1 MGITFRN
8 QTIRFIAFA
17 SICFALIGAFCPA
30 LSAGQSSSAS
40 AVDPQAAFSPLV
52 FEVSYYK
59 LVNPD
64 LAQLSDAEAKTNWL
78 NHGIVE
84 GRRAHPLFWT
94 KQYLA
99 FFPDLQAAFGA
110 TNFPAAL
117 EHYVTNGHREGRA
130 GVLALTPNVF
140 NLKFYK
146 EVNKNLA
153 ALSDTDAEIN
163 WIEHGIAENLHA
175 HPRFYALDYLFL
187 NFDKTLLFGPRNSL
201 AAIDDYALTGFDQ
214 GRIGIFSLAPQVFD
228 PAYYTS
234 RHPERHFASPDAA
247 ITFWLQTGLP
257 KGEKGSNIFSPS
269 EYLEQYPDLAK
280 AFGSTGFVDALR
292 HYMQFG
298 RSEGRKGLFA
308 IAQSYLARIPTSAG
322 VATTAA
328 DRVETFTSVTG
339 QSISVTIKAPAP
351 ASNTVYTMRPINSG
365 ELPDTYFPLA
375 VANAT
380 AVGAGTLKI
389 PKGVYDFKGTNT
401 NAHWT
406 INNMTDMTIDGQGST
421 LNFSKPEFGINMN
434 GITRVVFKNF
444 TLDWPK
450 LKIAA
455 LGTIIPGPNGQ
466 NQLQIESAF
475 PDNGSKFIEGL
486 TPWDEIH
493 NTWGR
498 QSSTEAFFDASSAPT
513 FEGNQI
519 YSSPALSVF
528 TPGMVLLVRYFSG
541 EGDAMGIGGAQDFA
555 LENVTV
561 HSAPGEA
568 FFFDGGGRVRIS
580 NCTLDRSNGK
590 LISSASDAVHFNDSL
605 GDVLVENSRFAFQ
618 GDDGMNLASAT
629 LMPVQAVQQTSL
641 KLAQTDFTP
650 QSGDPV
656 VILNSAL
663 GLLGFSTINTI
674 SRDAAGNFDVQL
686 SEAVPHTATDSLV
699 GDLNIMGARWIV
711 RNNEFLDNRARAILP
726 QTPYGLLEG
735 NIMRGQTLASILIA
749 TLNDVPPAATT
760 GVQDLQV
767 LRNHISDSG
776 PLAGNANAPFP
787 SHGFS
792 PGAVMVASFL
802 TNGLYD
808 ESGST
813 DVPVNQHI
821 LLFENTV
828 EHVPGPA
835 FFLGSA
841 SDVTLS
847 NNKIVDANTGPT
859 YFLGTANTSG
869 SIVVSQAHDVAI
881 VDTDMFG
888 AKTGPASVDRHS
900 TSGIKIE

>member
-1 MGITFRN
+1 VGNTFRN
-8 QTIRFIAFA
+8 QTIRFIALA
-17 SICFALIGAFCPA
+17 SICFQLTGTFSSV
-30 LSAGQSSSAS
+30 LLAGQASSVST
-40 AVDPQAAFSPLV
+40 VDPKAAFSPLV
-52 FEVSYYK
+52 FDVSYYK

-64 LAQLSDAEAKTNWL
+64 LAQLTDAEARTNWL
-78 NHGIVE
+78 DHGVVE

-94 KQYLA
+94 QQYLA
-99 FFPDLQAAFGA
+99 FYPDLQAAFGA

-117 EHYVTNGHREGRA
+117 KHYVFNGHREGRA

-140 NLKFYK
+140 DVKFYK
-146 EVNKNLA
+146 DVNKELA
-153 ALSDTDAEIN
+153 SLSDTEAEMN

-187 NFDKTLLFGPRNSL
+187 NFDKTLLLGPRNSL
-201 AAIDDYALTGFDQ
+201 AAIDDYAFTGFNE

-228 PAYYTS
+228 PAYYIS
-234 RHPERHFASPDAA
+234 RHPERHFASTDAA
-247 ITFWLQTGLP
+247 ISFWLQTGLP

-269 EYLEQYPDLAK
+269 EYLEQYPDLLS

-292 HYMQFG
+292 HYMEFG

-308 IAQSYLARIPTSAG
+308 IDQSYLAKIPTSAG

-339 QSISVTIKAPAP
+339 QLIGVTIKAPAP
-351 ASNTVYTMRPINSG
+351 ASAVVYTMRPINPG
-365 ELPDTYFPLA
+365 ELPDSYFPLA

-380 AVGAGTLKI
+380 AAGAGTLKI
-389 PKGVYDFKGTNT
+389 PKSVYDFQGTNT

-406 INNMTDMTIDGQGST
+406 INNITDMTIDGQGST

-434 GITRVVFKNF
+434 GITRVVFRNF
-444 TLDWPK
+444 ILDWPN

-466 NQLQIESAF
+466 NQLQIEHAF
-475 PDNGSKFIEGL
+475 PDNGSKFIEAL

-498 QSSTEAFFDASSAPT
+498 QTSTEAFFDASSAPT

-541 EGDAMGIGGAQDFA
+541 EGSAMGIGGAQDFA

-561 HSAPGEA
+561 HSAPGGA

-629 LMPVQAVQQTSL
+629 LMPIQAVQQTTL

-650 QSGDPV
+650 QPGDPV

-674 SRDAAGNFDVQL
+674 SQEADGSFRVQL
-686 SEAVPHTATDSLV
+686 SEAVPHTATD
-699 GDLNIMGARWIV
+699 GW
-711 RNNEFLDNRARAILP
+711 
-726 QTPYGLLEG
+726 
-735 NIMRGQTLASILIA
+735 
-749 TLNDVPPAATT
+749 
-760 GVQDLQV
+760 
-767 LRNHISDSG
+767 
-776 PLAGNANAPFP
+776 
-787 SHGFS
+787 
-792 PGAVMVASFL
+792 
-802 TNGLYD
+802 
-808 ESGST
+808 
-813 DVPVNQHI
+813 
-821 LLFENTV
+821 
-828 EHVPGPA
+828 
-835 FFLGSA
+835 
-841 SDVTLS
+841 
-847 NNKIVDANTGPT
+847 
-859 YFLGTANTSG
+859 
-869 SIVVSQAHDVAI
+869 
-881 VDTDMFG
+881 
-888 AKTGPASVDRHS
+888 
-900 TSGIKIE
+900 